1 MTGGVLQRAATTTPP
16 TAPAGPPDE
25 AAVWVRHPADLAR
38 LLAAAGAF
46 VAVMALTYGDPQ
58 AARGISLDLVQ
69 IVDLLP
75 SPVRVAAGGVAQL
88 AAVGAPVALLA
99 LVLLR
104 RWLRLALVLV
114 ATGVVAA
121 AAATALQGW
130 VDDSAPSQVVA
141 RLGHESWLTGA
152 AFPSPA
158 YLAAMAAMTTVLVPN
173 LGPSWRRAAWWIL
186 AGAALLRV
194 ITAVAVPLHVG
205 GTLLLGIIVGSA
217 TLLVT
222 GAPARR
228 SRLADVLEAAAR
240 GGHPLADLDPRPTDG
255 LHGLQRARLADG
267 TPVVVRIVDRDERD
281 ADLLY
286 RVVTTAQRRG
296 LGGGHPGWKPERRVQ
311 QEALAT
317 MLAGRAGVGVPEVVG
332 VGALGDGI
340 AVLVTDLRDDRSLAE
355 VGADADADDTP
366 DDLLAQV
373 WDQVREMHDARIA
386 HRQLRTDRI
395 RLAGTATAT
404 PTATATTS
412 DDGVE
417 ITDFSQAVLGADDT
431 LLAADVA
438 ELLVSLALLVGP
450 QRAVASARAL
460 GADRLTAALPLLQ
473 PLALSAATRRDLHAD
488 RSAGKALLEEL
499 RTTLQEATG
508 GGKYELAELQR
519 LSIGRIVSLVGGIF
533 LVSVLISFA
542 SNWSSIAEAL
552 GDADLA
558 RVPVVVVLAAISY
571 LAGALSLQGAV
582 TRSLPLVQTT
592 EVMLAQAFLNRFTP
606 ANAGGMALRARYLQ
620 RNGVDL
626 DVAATSIGL
635 TSAASG
641 VMQAVFIVVFV
652 AWSGS
657 GQGDSTGFQ
666 LPDVN
671 VLALVLCLLAAV
683 AGLIWFTPLRRV
695 LDSRLA
701 VSARRVFGE
710 LRSLAASPA
719 KITLLL
725 GGAGLGKLVTIM
737 AFAQSARAF
746 GIDLGFAQL
755 GALYLTANT
764 VAAAAPTPGGVG
776 ALEAALVA
784 VLTGAGVDATIA
796 LSTVLVFR
804 LVTFWLPVP
813 PSWLA
818 LRHLRSTDAV

>member
-16 TAPAGPPDE
+16 TAPPGPPDE

-58 AARGISLDLVQ
+58 EARGISLDLVQ

-194 ITAVAVPLHVG
+194 ITAVAVPLHV
-205 GTLLLGIIVGSA
+205 
-217 TLLVT
+217 
-222 GAPARR
+222 
-228 SRLADVLEAAAR
+228 
-240 GGHPLADLDPRPTDG
+240 
-255 LHGLQRARLADG
+255 
-267 TPVVVRIVDRDERD
+267 
-281 ADLLY
+281 
-286 RVVTTAQRRG
+286 
-296 LGGGHPGWKPERRVQ
+296 
-311 QEALAT
+311 
-317 MLAGRAGVGVPEVVG
+317 
-332 VGALGDGI
+332 
-340 AVLVTDLRDDRSLAE
+340 
-355 VGADADADDTP
+355 
-366 DDLLAQV
+366 
-373 WDQVREMHDARIA
+373 
-386 HRQLRTDRI
+386 
-395 RLAGTATAT
+395 
-404 PTATATTS
+404 
-412 DDGVE
+412 
-417 ITDFSQAVLGADDT
+417 
-431 LLAADVA
+431 
-438 ELLVSLALLVGP
+438 
-450 QRAVASARAL
+450 
-460 GADRLTAALPLLQ
+460 
-473 PLALSAATRRDLHAD
+473 
-488 RSAGKALLEEL
+488 
-499 RTTLQEATG
+499 
-508 GGKYELAELQR
+508 
-519 LSIGRIVSLVGGIF
+519 
-533 LVSVLISFA
+533 
-542 SNWSSIAEAL
+542 
-552 GDADLA
+552 
-558 RVPVVVVLAAISY
+558 
-571 LAGALSLQGAV
+571 
-582 TRSLPLVQTT
+582 
-592 EVMLAQAFLNRFTP
+592 
-606 ANAGGMALRARYLQ
+606 
-620 RNGVDL
+620 
-626 DVAATSIGL
+626 
-635 TSAASG
+635 
-641 VMQAVFIVVFV
+641 
-652 AWSGS
+652 
-657 GQGDSTGFQ
+657 
-666 LPDVN
+666 
-671 VLALVLCLLAAV
+671 
-683 AGLIWFTPLRRV
+683 
-695 LDSRLA
+695 
-701 VSARRVFGE
+701 
-710 LRSLAASPA
+710 
-719 KITLLL
+719 
-725 GGAGLGKLVTIM
+725 TIM

-776 ALEAALVA
+776 AIEAALVA